1 MMLHNAVAVVANPFA
16 ENVMPN
22 KKKKI
27 RRQDLTAL
35 SRELIRLLQDINF
48 GSIECLHVHRGE
60 PVWTPPPR
68 ITRELK
74 FGAPSGPRP
83 ETRLEDFALKA
94 EVVELL
100 ERIETMQDGVIDR
113 IEVRHGLPFRMIIV
127 ENAAA

>member
-1 MMLHNAVAVVANPFA
+1 
-16 ENVMPN
+16 MPVI
-22 KKKKI
+22 KK
-27 RRQDLTAL
+27 RGLTQSARHL
-35 SRELIRLLQDINF
+35 VELMQQISF
-48 GSIECLHVHRGE
+48 GSIEALHIRRGE
-60 PVWTPPPR
+60 PAWAPPPR

-74 FGAPSGPRP
+74 FGSPSGPRP

-100 ERIETMQDGVIDR
+100 ERIEAMQDGVIDR